1 MAAIVLIYLCHGYC
15 VHRLSRNNISVLIYC
30 TCKIMLSG
38 LYEEAVQVG
47 ALQWRDSMLLCQHFK
62 IQHSSGNNQE
72 VVLEMRFAIYILS
85 CCQVSLVGL
94 LHLCFCK

>member
-1 MAAIVLIYLCHGYC
+1 MVAIVLIYLCHGYC
-15 VHRLSRNNISVLIYC
+15 VNRYSRNISVLIYC

-38 LYEEAVQVG
+38 LYEEALQ

-72 VVLEMRFAIYILS
+72 VVLELRFADIHSVMGIYIYIYIYI
-85 CCQVSLVGL
+85 
-94 LHLCFCK
+94 